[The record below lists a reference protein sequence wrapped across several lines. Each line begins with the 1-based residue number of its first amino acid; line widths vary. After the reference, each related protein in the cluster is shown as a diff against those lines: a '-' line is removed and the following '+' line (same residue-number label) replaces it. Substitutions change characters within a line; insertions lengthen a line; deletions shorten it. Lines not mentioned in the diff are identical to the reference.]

1 MHSTRDIASE
11 IVARL
16 QSAGFAAF
24 WVGGCVRDF
33 LLGREPQ
40 DFDIVT
46 DARPEQV
53 EKLFKK
59 TIPVGKKF
67 GVIIVV
73 EEGHQFQVATF
84 RAEAD
89 YQDGRRPEK
98 IIFANAEADAM
109 RRDFTVNGLFYDPLT
124 KKIHDWV
131 GGEKDL
137 RAKIIR
143 TIGSP
148 EERFGEDH
156 LRLLR
161 AVRFAAQLN
170 FAIEAKTFAAIQKLA
185 PKIKVISAERV
196 RDELIKLFAPPTADF
211 SLSSPKGGEGRGE
224 EVDTPENEIPSPQ
237 PSPRLGGAR
246 ENMKD
251 ADLDPGLS
259 NPAQRGN
266 KKLPLPG
273 ERVGVRADNSKNYS
287 AAARGLV
294 LLRDSGL
301 LEHILPELAATI
313 ACEQSPDFH
322 PEGSVFNHI
331 CLMLEKMATDPP
343 SLPGSFGATS
353 ESLPWAVLLHDIA
366 KPVTAERDA
375 ATGKIHFYGHEKVGA
390 EMAEKFLQRLRFPK
404 KQTEEIVTCVRHHMQ
419 FKDVKQMRKATLR
432 RLLLRETFP
441 LELEL
446 HRLDCLGS
454 FGDLEHFNFLV
465 EQAEALKQQPTIR
478 PPLLTGDDLIALG
491 VKPGKALGALLA
503 EIRELQLADELKTLR
518 EARAWVKKKLAA

>member
-1 MHSTRDIASE
+1 MTTIPPKAFAKE
-11 IVARL
+11 IVERL
-16 QSAGFAAF
+16 QKASFAAF

-40 DFDIVT
+40 DFDIAT

-53 EKLFKK
+53 EKLFRK

-73 EEGHQFQVATF
+73 EGGQQFQVATF

-89 YQDGRRPEK
+89 YQDGRRPETVV
-98 IIFANAEADAM
+98 FANAEADAS

-143 TIGSP
+143 TIGKP

-156 LRLLR
+156 LRMLR
-161 AVRFAAQLN
+161 AVRFAAQLGFEIEPETF
-170 FAIEAKTFAAIQKLA
+170 FAVQKLA
-185 PKIKVISAERV
+185 PKIKLISAERV
-196 RDELIKLFAPPTADF
+196 RDELVKLFAPLKKVGQAS
-211 SLSSPKGGEGRGE
+211 SLSSLAFLKKRSE
-224 EVDTPENEIPSPQ
+224 ELDRQDACPTTP
-237 PSPRLGGAR
+237 
-246 ENMKD
+246 
-251 ADLDPGLS
+251 
-259 NPAQRGN
+259 
-266 KKLPLPG
+266 
-273 ERVGVRADNSKNYS
+273 
-287 AAARGLV
+287 ARGLV

-313 ACEQSPDFH
+313 GYEQSPDFH

-331 CLMLEKMATDPP
+331 CLMLEKMPANAD
-343 SLPGSFGATS
+343 A
-353 ESLPWAVLLHDIA
+353 SLPWAVLLHDIA
-366 KPVTAERDA
+366 KPVTAARDA

-390 EMAEKFLQRLRFPK
+390 DMAEKILQRLKFSNI
-404 KQTEEIVTCVRHHMQ
+404 QIEEIVACVRNHMQ

-454 FGDLEHFNFLV
+454 QGDLEHYNFLIQ
-465 EQAEALKQQPTIR
+465 QAEELKHQPGIR
-478 PPLLTGDDLIALG
+478 PPLLTGDDLIKLG
-491 VKPGKALGALLA
+491 MKPGKDMGALLA
-503 EIRELQLADELKTLR
+503 EIRELQLADELKTP
-518 EARAWVKKKLAA
+518 RAAKIWVKKKLLG